1 MKMLDRVSN
10 VLGLGNRRSVPPPE
24 YLLITDGLM
33 VTTSQAIAWFELG
46 TSNTDEAT
54 QEHVDAELDDVV
66 ASVPGILADLDCHI
80 KVVWGRQD
88 GTQYLESLSAEPTVI
103 DVEHADWLDEFE
115 VAERHVLLG
124 VVIDGNRQGD
134 AKVLN
139 RQRAATAF
147 GLPAGKL
154 AAGEEKYYHGRVRQL
169 GKALNGTPWNVQLAD
184 VETLMWTV
192 SRETHRET
200 ILPRTGTV
208 TGASLATLT
217 AGRIVPYSDHLVTVG
232 PDGQI
237 TRHVAVLTLADFPS
251 EVVTG
256 GAQEW
261 LRLLSLIQR
270 VDSEGNTVSVLADG
284 SIRFR
289 FLGPAA
295 ALKRV
300 HAARDLAKEQR
311 QSASKH
317 STGETSLEIE
327 RTEAEMEEVA
337 ASMGQDG
344 LQLVEVHPRL
354 VLSEPTESELQDSIQ
369 ATVSHYRRMGIT
381 AYVGVDEQRELWLEQ
396 MAGDQLRV
404 TDLFQVM
411 EAPAFFGSWFWG
423 GAAAGEAGA
432 PMVAHLTGSTP
443 GLFRYSIK
451 SGSLRGDTTTTAI
464 IGRSGRGKTTLM
476 MLLELDAA
484 ADRQTAVYHL
494 SIKGDDLA
502 HVEFARARGIDS
514 GLVCFDAG
522 HSGCA
527 DLFRS
532 LPPED
537 AVTAVATQLELLA
550 PMHLRSAAATEGFV
564 AAQEEAER
572 AVAHGDIPSTYRVL
586 QQLAK
591 NGSDAGQELGLTLL
605 AQAKTHLG
613 APVLGPW
620 AGADALVAEP
630 GLWVL
635 KLPNL
640 SLPGRERAQSTW
652 DANHRLSVAVVRAI
666 ALHCIAVS
674 RDPALREMQKVVAIP
689 EVHRLT
695 ASEDGADFLDQTARM
710 GRALGANL
718 VFDTQDAAA
727 LESMVG
733 VLEQIRCFF
742 CFQLLSAGQQDAAAR
757 ILGMEACEETR
768 QTLRSLADN
777 PDDPEEPRKGHALV
791 RDHRLRNAKIQA
803 VMVNEET
810 RIALGTNP
818 DSDRLRSEYA
828 DRIAATGIDDQAP
841 DIDAYTPHN
850 DQEEESDDDA
860 A

>member
-1 MKMLDRVSN
+1 MKITDRISN
-10 VLGLGNRRSVPPPE
+10 VLGLGNRRSLPPPE

-33 VTTSQAIAWFELG
+33 VTTTQAIAWFEVG

-66 ASVPGILADLDCHI
+66 ASVPGILADLDCHLKI
-80 KVVWGRQD
+80 IWGRQD
-88 GTQYLESLSAEPTVI
+88 GSQYIESLNAEPTVI
-103 DVEHADWLDEFE
+103 DFEHADWLDEFD

-124 VVIDGNRQGD
+124 VVIDGQRQGD

-147 GLPAGKL
+147 GVPGGKL
-154 AAGEEKYYHGRVRQL
+154 AAAEERYYHGKVRQV

-184 VETLMWTV
+184 VETIMWAV

-200 ILPRTGTV
+200 ILPRSGTV

-217 AGRIVPYSDHLVTVG
+217 GGRVVPYSDHLVTVG

-237 TRHVAVLTLADFPS
+237 TRHVAVLSLADFPT
-251 EVVTG
+251 EIVTG
-256 GAQEW
+256 GSQEW

-270 VDSEGNTVSVLADG
+270 VDSDGNTVSVLADA

-311 QSASKH
+311 QSASRH

-327 RTEAEMEEVA
+327 RTEAAMEEVA
-337 ASMGQDG
+337 AAMSQEG
-344 LQLVEVHPRL
+344 LQLVEAHPRL
-354 VLSEPTESELQDSIQ
+354 VLSEPTETELQDSIE
-369 ATVSHYRRMGIT
+369 ATRSHYRRMGIT
-381 AYVGVDEQRELWLEQ
+381 AYVGADEQRELWLEQ
-396 MAGDQLRV
+396 MAGDQMRV
-404 TDLFQVM
+404 MDLFQVM

-432 PMVAHLTGSTP
+432 PMVAFLTGSTP
-443 GLFRYSIK
+443 GLYRYSIK

-476 MLLELDAA
+476 MILELDAA
-484 ADRQTAVYHL
+484 ADRKTAVYHV

-502 HVEFARARGIDS
+502 HVEFARSRGIDS
-514 GLVCFDAG
+514 GLVCFDAS

-532 LPPED
+532 LPSEE

-550 PMHLRSAAATEGFV
+550 PMHLRSAAAGVGIMETQ
-564 AAQEEAER
+564 AEAER
-572 AVAHGDIPSTYRVL
+572 AERDGDSPSTYRVL
-586 QQLAK
+586 QALAK
-591 NGSDAGQELGLTLL
+591 SSSDAAQELGLTLL

-620 AGADALVAEP
+620 TGADALVAEP

-640 SLPGRERAQSTW
+640 SLPSKERSQASWTA
-652 DANHRLSVAVVRAI
+652 DHRLSVAVVRAI
-666 ALHCIAVS
+666 SLHCIAVS
-674 RDPALREMQKVVAIP
+674 RNVKLREMQKVVAIP

-695 ASEDGADFLDQTARM
+695 ASEDGADFLDQLSRM

-718 VFDTQDAAA
+718 VIDTQDATS
-727 LESMVG
+727 LETMTG
-733 VLEQIRCFF
+733 VLEQIRGFF
-742 CFQLLSAGQQDAAAR
+742 CFQLLSPAQQDAAAR
-757 ILGMEACEETR
+757 ILGLEPCEESR

-777 PDDPEEPRKGHALV
+777 PDNPEDPRKGHALV

-803 VMVNEET
+803 VLVNEET

-818 DSDRLRSEYA
+818 DSDRLRAEYA
-828 DRIAATGIDDQAP
+828 ARIADGLNEPAP
-841 DIDAYTPHN
+841 DIEAYQAHN
-850 DQEEESDDDA
+850 EQEEELDDDA